1 MRKLWRLAILT
12 VICTTA
18 CFQRVQ
24 VHDPELIEEY
34 DGSILVYLK
43 PTEEEPSRT
52 IIITQPQVDSQL
64 LRGKANGKEVVI
76 PMRDVLYFEFAKLD
90 KKKTLIASTA
100 FVIVALIALRTYAP
114 GLVVNGEG
122 NRGN

>member
-1 MRKLWRLAILT
+1 M
-12 VICTTA
+12 
-18 CFQRVQ
+18 
-24 VHDPELIEEY
+24 HDPELIEEY

-43 PTEEEPSRT
+43 PTEEETSRT